1 VQIRQRILARAT
13 LPPQLRRARLRVELS
28 DIWTYYFAVMKRV
41 PIPAV
46 VIPLFF
52 LVGCASSCDHHDEE
66 SAPVKSAAKVSP
78 AAPTIFAPRSHELI
92 ESGNIRITPLRA
104 IEVTPR
110 AQAQGQQP
118 GALSVSA
125 SGDPDSGGVPL
136 TVNFT
141 ADVQGGSS
149 DLRYRW
155 DFGDNSPPA
164 TQLTTQHTYRSPG
177 DFTATLTVTG
187 PDAEDSD
194 DVSIQVSEEG
204 FDVSIDADPD
214 VGKPPLTVHFS
225 AVLDD
230 EDQPGPF
237 YYQWDFG
244 DGGHDVANPTT
255 HTYREPG
262 EYTTTCVVT
271 NVQGQVGHEEVE
283 IQVDASEE
291 DQGTQ

>member
-1 VQIRQRILARAT
+1 MH
-13 LPPQLRRARLRVELS
+13 RVSL
-28 DIWTYYFAVMKRV
+28 
-41 PIPAV
+41 PAV
-46 VIPLFF
+46 VIPLLF
-52 LVGCASSCDHHDEE
+52 LAGCASSCDHHHDEE
-66 SAPVKSAAKVSP
+66 SAPAAGAAKVV
-78 AAPTIFAPRSHELI
+78 AAPTTLAPRSHELI
-92 ESGNIRITPLRA
+92 EKGNIRITPLRA
-104 IEVTPR
+104 FAVTPR
-110 AQAQGQQP
+110 AQTQEQG
-118 GALSVSA
+118 ADTLSISA

-141 ADVQGGSS
+141 AAVQGAPP

-164 TQLTTQHTYRSPG
+164 TQPTTQHTYRSPG

-187 PDAEDSD
+187 PDGEETD
-194 DVSIQVSEEG
+194 DVFIQVSEEG

-230 EDQPGPF
+230 EDEPGPF

-255 HTYREPG
+255 HTYRQAG
-262 EYTTTCVVT
+262 QYTATCAVT
-271 NVQGQVGHEEVE
+271 NSQGQTGHEEIE

-291 DQGTQ
+291 DQETQ